1 MLLDCALLNQIRR
14 YIMPYEIA
22 KDVQNYIGLSTEDK
36 PTVVS
41 NGSTLHLVDT
51 GEEFVSFEDMWV
63 LDLRRAR
70 AIKLALM
77 I

>member
-1 MLLDCALLNQIRR
+1 
-14 YIMPYEIA
+14 MPYEIA